1 MLESSPGMNSNS
13 KMTYSQ
19 LYGQAGL
26 TYIRFDAPVETKP
39 TGQKKIGAG
48 NRPACSKIVSQP
60 AYGKGD
66 GRYYS
71 L

>member
-1 MLESSPGMNSNS
+1 MNSNS

-39 TGQKKIGAG
+39 NGQKKIGAG
-48 NRPACSKIVSQP
+48 NRPAFSKIVSQP
-60 AYGKGD
+60 TYGKATGD
-66 GRYYS
+66 IIPY
-71 L
+71 